1 MKNIDR
7 MKLALI
13 DQITNMTV
21 EQHKK
26 LNDIL
31 CDEYPKSLNKAAIF
45 TCEDCRKLY
54 GPCIESIRTDE
65 CDERFIKYLESEV

>member
-13 DQITNMTV
+13 DQITNMTT
-21 EQHKK
+21 EQFER

-31 CDEYPKSLNKAAIF
+31 
-45 TCEDCRKLY
+45 
-54 GPCIESIRTDE
+54 
-65 CDERFIKYLESEV
+65 